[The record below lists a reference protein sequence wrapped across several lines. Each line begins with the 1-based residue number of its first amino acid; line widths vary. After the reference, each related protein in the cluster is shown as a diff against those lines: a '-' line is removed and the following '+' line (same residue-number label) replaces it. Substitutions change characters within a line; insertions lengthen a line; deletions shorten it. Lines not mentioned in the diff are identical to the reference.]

1 MDAKITKRRLSEM
14 LQYDWVKIIGMIVV
28 AVVVW
33 ELIFTVSA
41 VRVKTGQN
49 FKVYYYPTT
58 TGASGLYEFND
69 SKKPLSYDVLEF
81 SIETLTDDYA
91 DTVLSTRLSI
101 GEGDLIVID
110 NEITYPEDH
119 GEGTENYE
127 LYARS
132 NLYDAVDTYSIA
144 PLDTLNENAK
154 AYLARFMAN
163 GEYKEG
169 GELLPDKVEENFNAR
184 MKGDNRF
191 RKEENRAEGVVWET
205 ERLEDLRAAVKDFSY
220 LLENEE
226 NLFLTYTKYQSTAH
240 NNPSE
245 DMQAAYEKQTA
256 HPYAINA
263 QYLAENKGNKP
274 PVTDVISSRYSEE
287 VMGTAVGAA
296 VAVFDFTADQPDLQY
311 ETIVFLVALVR
322 QYSTLLDAAV

>member
-1 MDAKITKRRLSEM
+1 MARQD
-14 LQYDWVKIIGMIVV
+14 
-28 AVVVW
+28 
-33 ELIFTVSA
+33 
-41 VRVKTGQN
+41 
-49 FKVYYYPTT
+49 
-58 TGASGLYEFND
+58 
-69 SKKPLSYDVLEF
+69 
-81 SIETLTDDYA
+81 
-91 DTVLSTRLSI
+91 
-101 GEGDLIVID
+101 EG
-110 NEITYPEDH
+110 
-119 GEGTENYE
+119 
-127 LYARS
+127 
-132 NLYDAVDTYSIA
+132 
-144 PLDTLNENAK
+144 
-154 AYLARFMAN
+154 
-163 GEYKEG
+163 
-169 GELLPDKVEENFNAR
+169 EENFGSTSIAR
-184 MKGDNRF
+184 KLVRFSLNLSNTLVRITPEKAKQWIGTRF

-263 QYLAENKGNKP
+263 QYLSENKGNKP